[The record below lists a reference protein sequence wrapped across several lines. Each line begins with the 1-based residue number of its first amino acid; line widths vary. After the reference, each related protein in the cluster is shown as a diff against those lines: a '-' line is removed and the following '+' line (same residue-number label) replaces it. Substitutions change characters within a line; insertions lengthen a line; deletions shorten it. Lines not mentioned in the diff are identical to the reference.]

1 MLFVFPGRRFVGL
14 VRIGIGLVSR
24 FAHYGREEVDS
35 RTQIA
40 DTAVRE
46 AELFGQFFIGRI
58 LELFQRGESGAHEAV
73 HGDFGHTGDLL
84 EPAADGVGFVVA
96 GFSENIDFPAKQL
109 GGELDVLPLAA
120 DGAGELIVRHGDF
133 EEVFGLIDHNAGNH
147 GRSQRVAGIGR
158 NFGAPDHNVDAFAV
172 EFLHDVLDAGT
183 AHANAGAHGIG
194 CPDRGRRP

>member
-1 MLFVFPGRRFVGL
+1 MRLLHMAHIRVGTCPRSMLFVFLGRRFVGL
-14 VRIGIGLVSR
+14 VRR

-120 DGAGELIVRHGDF
+120 DGAGELIVR
-133 EEVFGLIDHNAGNH
+133 E
-147 GRSQRVAGIGR
+147 R
-158 NFGAPDHNVDAFAV
+158 
-172 EFLHDVLDAGT
+172 
-183 AHANAGAHGIG
+183 
-194 CPDRGRRP
+194 

>member
-1 MLFVFPGRRFVGL
+1 MRLLHMAHIRVGTCPRSMLFVFPGRRFVGL

-120 DGAGELIVRHGDF
+120 DRQAR
-133 EEVFGLIDHNAGNH
+133 
-147 GRSQRVAGIGR
+147 
-158 NFGAPDHNVDAFAV
+158 
-172 EFLHDVLDAGT
+172 
-183 AHANAGAHGIG
+183 
-194 CPDRGRRP
+194 